1 MVEQVNDTEA
11 LRDTDLNRVR
21 SVEGVAWA
29 APFYQGMV
37 RTRMRDGSFKFVQ
50 LIGIDATTFA
60 GAPKEITQG
69 RLDDLRV
76 PNTVILDEYGAQ
88 KLSRDS
94 AKPIGVGEIFEINDH
109 EARVVGICK
118 TRMAF
123 SGDPYVF
130 TTYDQA
136 VQYAPGT
143 RKMLSCVLAGAKP
156 GDDPA
161 AAARRITAATGLKER
176 VGIEQHA
183 LPAGCGWSATQ
194 PRSESERARVSC
206 GVADAE
212 ANRPPEPWP
221 RFWRHRMQRA
231 AVR

>member
-1 MVEQVNDTEA
+1 MRKPSSRMCRSTSGTTRSGVIQV
-11 LRDTDLNRVR
+11 
-21 SVEGVAWA
+21 SG
-29 APFYQGMV
+29 
-37 RTRMRDGSFKFVQ
+37 
-50 LIGIDATTFA
+50 IGRTTFP

-88 KLSRDS
+88 KLSRDP

-136 VQYAPGT
+136 GQYAPG
-143 RKMLSCVLAGAKP
+143 RSEE
-156 GDDPA
+156 
-161 AAARRITAATGLKER
+161 RR
-176 VGIEQHA
+176 VGKE
-183 LPAGCGWSATQ
+183 CRSRWS
-194 PRSESERARVSC
+194 PY
-206 GVADAE
+206 
-212 ANRPPEPWP
+212 
-221 RFWRHRMQRA
+221 H
-231 AVR
+231 